1 MSSALRSRV
10 EALEA
15 QSPQIMGP
23 QLPVLVRVVDGQA
36 GGGLLPDERITALRH
51 MQGVT
56 FRLPAE
62 PLPDLV
68 ARAAVNV
75 QPGFGARPVLIAQ
88 YVAPDAA

>member
-36 GGGLLPDERITALRH
+36 GGGLSPDERITALRH
-51 MQGVT
+51 MRGLT
-56 FRLPAE
+56 IRLPAE

-68 ARAAVNV
+68 ARAAVDAK
-75 QPGFGARPVLIAQ
+75 PCRGARPVLMAT
-88 YVAPDAA
+88 YVAPDRT